1 MYQKTKFQKYHMA
14 VISGPLL
21 SFYVPYTIKLNWFAV
36 LPWAS
41 DVISVRGLD
50 SLQVQICSCLNFK
63 A

>member
-41 DVISVRGLD
+41 DVI
-50 SLQVQICSCLNFK
+50 
-63 A
+63 